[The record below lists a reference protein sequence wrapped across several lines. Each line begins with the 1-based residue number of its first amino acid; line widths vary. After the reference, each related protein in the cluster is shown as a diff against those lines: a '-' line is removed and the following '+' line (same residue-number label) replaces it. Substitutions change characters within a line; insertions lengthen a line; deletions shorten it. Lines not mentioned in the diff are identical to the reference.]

1 MKANGGLIGV
11 QSTNSGIFSVNEH
24 LVKTKSDVIRNLD
37 VNWTFNRGL
46 YNTTEARRLKFFRT
60 VGAAEEIHFSPDGKD
75 MYVAEEPYITHYR
88 LGSAYDIT
96 TLAKVDKVNIEFRTT
111 GGVSGTSEYDP
122 RGVALSSDGTK
133 MYVAGAQRDNV
144 YQFDLSTPF
153 DISTADWLTNQIYI
167 DIPNEGNPYV
177 LRFSPDGIYMF
188 VGGTARDGP
197 LRWTLSTAW
206 DLSTA
211 SYDGSITLSSDE
223 GNLRSFDFKPDG
235 TKMFTIGTSNDSIK
249 EYTLTTPWD
258 SSTATYVQSVD
269 CKLFSNGPLAL
280 TFNNDGTK
288 IFMIDA
294 DIDNMMEIPLS
305 TAYDITTIGNP
316 FDENV
321 ATLRGY
327 IVGLSGLWFKPDGT
341 KFYVTD
347 SNPDTIEEF
356 SLSTAWDLS
365 TISNSAPVVFDVT
378 SSGATSPKG
387 IFFKSDGLELYIVC
401 NTSDAVYQF
410 TLTTAWD
417 ITTCS
422 LTTSFSVAT
431 QDDNPHGIYFK
442 SDGTEMY
449 ITGNTGNKIIRY
461 TLSTGWDLSTASSTS
476 DFSVGSQ
483 ESGPLSVVFNTGGT
497 EMYVVGNSGD
507 DLNVYTLSTA
517 WDITTASFSNEI
529 DFLNFRI
536 NPGFLHVKPDG
547 TKFYVVDTD
556 TESIHGFDLET
567 AWDFSS
573 VQLRGDA
580 FRLENT
586 DPQSVYLSDDG
597 NNMYVLS
604 DTDTDST
611 YRGVLR
617 YSLSTSYDITTASYV
632 SYYNTGAVNNDV
644 DSLLFSSDGTK
655 FYVTGQAADRITQY
669 NMSTPFDITS
679 VSSNVYIYVND
690 DPFRSIVNPRGLTA
704 SRDGKNFYVLDSLQ
718 NEIVNLTLRTA
729 WDITTAYY
737 RDFWYQANHAGISG
751 ASSPGAQFAL
761 FFKPDGTK
769 MYTHE
774 SSGDQFIEYTLE
786 EPWQVDSAYA
796 TAFLDQDGNTGT
808 IGPNLCYDIKF
819 KPDGT
824 MLFAICNTNDRV
836 YQYNLTTAWDLST
849 ASTTADAAMDVNAY
863 EPDPRGFFF
872 KPDGTELYIIGSQQ
886 QIKVFQLNNAWD
898 ITGGFSQGN
907 GASFGTNN
915 DMIDPRGLW
924 FSKDGKKMFWI
935 SGSSNDAIRRA
946 SLSTAWDTSS
956 SSVSS
961 DVAIG
966 QNITFDAGDIGTLGT
981 PGDMAD
987 GIGHIDDD
995 PGGFYINEDTNQ
1007 LFVAGSGAGAYNSTG
1022 EKVWQADFGTS
1033 LDLTSLVVTSKK
1045 VELNNSTT
1053 AGFPFDNLDI
1063 SQPSG
1068 LAIDARGKKI
1078 FFKGNGESDNNRCV
1092 YSLSLPTAFSLK
1104 NATNGKDGLFFKS
1117 ESGIPLDFSFSYNGD
1132 RLYLASSK
1140 PAAVFQYV
1148 IGN

>member
-11 QSTNSGIFSVNEH
+11 QGTNSGIFSVNEH
-24 LVKTKSDVIRNLD
+24 LVKTKSDVIENLD
-37 VNWTFNRGL
+37 VNWTFNSGL
-46 YNTTEARRLKFFRT
+46 YNTTAAQRLKFYRS
-60 VGAAEEIHFSPDGKD
+60 VGAAEEIHFSPDGKN

-96 TLAKVDKVNIEFRTT
+96 TLTKVDKVNIEFRTT
-111 GGVSGTSEYDP
+111 GGPSNTSEYDP

-133 MYVAGAQRDNV
+133 MYIVGAQRDNV

-153 DISTADWLTNQIYI
+153 DISTADWITNQIYI
-167 DIPNEGNPYV
+167 NVPNESNPYV
-177 LRFSPDGIYMF
+177 LRFSPDGTYMF
-188 VGGTARDGP
+188 VGGTSTDGP
-197 LRWTLSTAW
+197 LRWTLTTAW
-206 DLSTA
+206 DISTA

-235 TKMFTIGTSNDSIK
+235 TKMFTIGHTNDSIL
-249 EYTLTTPWD
+249 EYNLTTPWD
-258 SSTATYVQSVD
+258 YSTATYVQSVS
-269 CKLFSNGPLAL
+269 CRLFSNGPLAL

-288 IFMIDA
+288 VFMIDA
-294 DIDNMMEIPLS
+294 DVDNMMEIPLS

-316 FDENV
+316 FDEN
-321 ATLRGY
+321 AACFRGY
-327 IVGLSGLWFKPDGT
+327 IPALSGMWFKPDGT
-341 KFYVTD
+341 KVYVTD
-347 SNPDTIEEF
+347 ANPDTIEEF

-365 TISNSAPVVFDVT
+365 TISNSAPVVFDMT
-378 SSGATSPKG
+378 SSGATAPRG
-387 IFFKSDGLELYIVC
+387 IYFKSDGLEVYIVC
-401 NTSDAVYQF
+401 NSSDKVYQF
-410 TLTTAWD
+410 TLTSAWD

-422 LTTSFSVAT
+422 LTTSFSVAL
-431 QDDNPHGIYFK
+431 QDTNPNGIYFK

-449 ITGNTGNKIIRY
+449 ITGNTGNKVYRY
-461 TLSTGWDLSTASSTS
+461 TLSTAWDLSTASSTS
-476 DFSVGSQ
+476 EFTVTSQ
-483 ESGPLSVVFNTGGT
+483 ETAPLGVVFKTDGT
-497 EMYVVGNSGD
+497 EMYVVGSNGD
-507 DLNVYTLSTA
+507 DLNVYALSTA

-529 DFLNFRI
+529 DFANFKI
-536 NPGFLHVKPDG
+536 NTGYLYVKPDG
-547 TKFYVVDTD
+547 TKFYVNDLD
-556 TESIHGFDLET
+556 SEAIFGFDLET

-586 DPQSVYLSDDG
+586 DPQSVYVSDDG

-632 SYYNTGAVNNDV
+632 SFYNSSAVWNDR

-655 FYVTGQAADRITQY
+655 FYISGVNEDLITQY

-679 VSSNVYIYVND
+679 VSSNNWIYLND
-690 DPFRSIVNPRGLTA
+690 TPFRSITNPKGLTA
-704 SRDGKNFYVLDSLQ
+704 SRDGKNFYVIDSLQ
-718 NEIVNLTLRTA
+718 KEIVNLTLRTA

-737 RDFWYQANHAGISG
+737 RDFWYQTSHAGISG
-751 ASSPGAQFAL
+751 AAAPGAQFGL

-786 EPWQVDSAYA
+786 EPWQVDTAYA
-796 TAFLDQDGNTGT
+796 TAFLDQDGTSGNV
-808 IGPNLCYDIKF
+808 GPSVCYDIKF

-824 MLFAICNTNDRV
+824 MLFAICNANDRV

-849 ASTTADAAMDVNAY
+849 ASTTADAAIDINAY
-863 EPDPRGFFF
+863 EPDVRGIFF
-872 KPDGTELYIIGSQQ
+872 KPDGTEFYIIGASQ

-898 ITGGFSQGN
+898 LTGGFSQGN
-907 GASFGTNN
+907 GASLGSNN

-935 SGSSNDAIRRA
+935 SASSNDAIRRA
-946 SLSTAWDTSS
+946 TLSTAWDTSS

-961 DVAIG
+961 DVALG
-966 QNITFDAGDIGTLGT
+966 QNITFDAGDVGTLGT

-1007 LFVAGSGAGAYNSTG
+1007 LFVAGSGSGAYNSTG

-1033 LDLTSLVVTSKK
+1033 LDLTSLIVTSKK
-1045 VELNNSTT
+1045 VSLDNSTT
-1053 AGFPFDNLDI
+1053 AGFPFDNFNI
-1063 SQPSG
+1063 QEPTG

-1078 FFKGNGESDNNRCV
+1078 FFMGNGSDDDNRYI
-1092 YSLSLPTAFSLK
+1092 YSLSLPTAFSLA
-1104 NATNGKDGLFFKS
+1104 NATNGKDGLSVKS
-1117 ESGIPLDFSFSYNGD
+1117 ESGLPLDFSFSYNGD